1 MHHCHIDVRTTE
13 LYSSWQKRD
22 EGVIKILKSKAEC
35 RIIIRR
41 VPKRVWD
48 FGIVFEAE
56 IYSSTTVNYVQTP
69 MEIFTGDTI
78 DI

>member
-1 MHHCHIDVRTTE
+1 M
-13 LYSSWQKRD
+13 
-22 EGVIKILKSKAEC
+22 IKILKSKAEC